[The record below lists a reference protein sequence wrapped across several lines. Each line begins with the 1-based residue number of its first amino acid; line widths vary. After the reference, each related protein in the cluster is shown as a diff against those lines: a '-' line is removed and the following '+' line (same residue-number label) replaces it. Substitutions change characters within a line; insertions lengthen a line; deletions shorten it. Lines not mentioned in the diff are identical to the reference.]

1 MRVLWFGD
9 LNLGRALA
17 LLLRTLLIGR
27 EGDMALHRA
36 GLACG
41 LFAAT
46 MLSVGCAT
54 DDQSSTLDAIIPT
67 KEALSVGMAGDD
79 PADISRYLLASGA
92 SAPQLS
98 PDGQQII
105 FRSSVT
111 GVPQLWTLPVTGGAP
126 SQLTFGNGITFA
138 RWLPS

>member
-1 MRVLWFGD
+1 
-9 LNLGRALA
+9 
-17 LLLRTLLIGR
+17 
-27 EGDMALHRA
+27 
-36 GLACG
+36 
-41 LFAAT
+41 
-46 MLSVGCAT
+46 
-54 DDQSSTLDAIIPT
+54 
-67 KEALSVGMAGDD
+67 MAGDE

-98 PDGQQII
+98 PDGQQVI

-138 RWLPS
+138 RWLPDSSGILYGADNNGNEQESYLLIDRDGTSERESSGSRGWFSVLR